1 MLTLFKNWYKEAA
14 SHCDPLELEQA
25 TVRIV
30 VGIAILGLVTYSY
43 LSQSLSHQEYV
54 AFKIDFIF
62 EVLAIALMYA
72 IVKNKLN
79 PIHRRLAGA
88 WLDVGAASTFMA
100 LTADIGVMLVAVYL
114 WVIFGNGFRFGKKY
128 LYHSQILAI
137 GGFIVATNFSPY
149 WQTHQTIGYS
159 LVVMLIAL
167 PLYVAKLITRLHEA
181 KDKVEIE
188 RQKAA
193 EASLAKTRFVANM
206 SHEIRTPLNG
216 IIGISTLFRTTPLN
230 ADQQDLLKT
239 LEGSSKLLLSLLNNV
254 LDFTKIEERKFT
266 IENVAFSPKEAVHDT
281 LEIFRS
287 QSNVKGIHLGASISE
302 SLSNLKG
309 DAFVLR
315 QVLANLMGN
324 AVKFTQNGSVTIS
337 ATVLYDDQDNSTVSF
352 EVADTGEGIPVSKQS
367 TIFDSFTQADS
378 STTRKFGG
386 SGLGLTI
393 AKHMVEAMGGTLNF
407 QSTEGVGSRF
417 WFVLTLEKNIAIEPA
432 IEVPAY
438 ASIVSPARVRANTNI
453 DALHILVC
461 EDDSTNQKILTRLL
475 ALPGHQIELASN
487 GDEML
492 DALDQRKFDLVI
504 TDLNMARMSGTDALK
519 LYRFT
524 EPNDKDTRF
533 ILFTADATLS
543 AREAATE
550 AGFDAF
556 LAKPV
561 DAATLFST
569 IENILNLP
577 VGTATKWM
585 DGALNN
591 PVNLVNSL
599 KATNKSLDLNTLKEL
614 EKIGA
619 GDDLFMHRLLRNYL
633 ADCVKLIDKIELNI
647 KQKRFGEL
655 HDCCHALKGNS
666 LSVGALQLA
675 KITELIGHLTVSTSS
690 NEATELLNSLNVEF
704 SKVTVSVEDYLRRPE
719 AVLNK

>member
-128 LYHSQILAI
+128 LYHAQILAI
-137 GGFIVATNFSPY
+137 GGFVTATNFSPY

-159 LVVMLIAL
+159 LIVMLIAL
-167 PLYVAKLITRLHEA
+167 PLYIAKLITRLHEA

-266 IENVAFSPKEAVHDT
+266 IENVTFSPKEAVHDT

-287 QSNVKGIHLGASISE
+287 QSNVKGIHLGASISD

-309 DAFVLR
+309 DVFVLR

-337 ATVLYDDQDNSTVSF
+337 ATVLYDDQDKSTVSF
-352 EVADTGEGIPVSKQS
+352 EVADTGEGIPASKQS

-393 AKHMVEAMGGTLNF
+393 AKHMVEAMGGSLNF

-417 WFVLTLEKNIAIEPA
+417 WFVLTLEKNIALEPA

-438 ASIVSPARVRANTNI
+438 ASIVPLARVRANTNI

-475 ALPGHQIELASN
+475 ALPGHKIELASN

-492 DALDQRKFDLVI
+492 DALEQREFDLVI
-504 TDLNMARMSGTDALK
+504 TDLNMAKMSGTDALK